1 MLNWKLIERLRHKWS
16 DWQISAATIA
26 DGPEIFALYLDK
38 LVEEEHIELTPE
50 VLNAAGAA
58 ITDALTN
65 PNRRVLVCRA
75 EDGEIV
81 GQIFV
86 DLLPEPTGEGVYTL
100 AQAIYVER
108 SHRDTGVAQALI
120 AGVAGFSKSAG
131 ATAIRF
137 FHGAE
142 GCSKF
147 YESLG
152 FEISRIEYEV
162 TL

>member
-1 MLNWKLIERLRHKWS
+1 MLNWKLIERLKHKWGG
-16 DWQISAATIA
+16 WQVSEAGTA
-26 DGPEIFALYLDK
+26 DGPEIYALYLEK
-38 LVEEEHIELTPE
+38 LVEEEHIELTPD

-65 PNRRVLVCRA
+65 PNRRVLVCRSK
-75 EDGEIV
+75 DGEVI

-108 SHRDTGVAQALI
+108 SHRETGIAQALI
-120 AGVAGFSKSAG
+120 AGVAEFSKNAR
-131 ATAIRF
+131 ANAIRF
-137 FHGAE
+137 FHGSE

-152 FEISRIEYEV
+152 FEVSRIEYEV